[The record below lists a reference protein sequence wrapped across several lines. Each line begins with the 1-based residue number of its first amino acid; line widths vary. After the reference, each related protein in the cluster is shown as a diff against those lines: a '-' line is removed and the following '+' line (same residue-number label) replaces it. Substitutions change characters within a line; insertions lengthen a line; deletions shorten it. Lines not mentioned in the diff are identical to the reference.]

1 MIGNKEQNPLK
12 HRLQIMLENTH
23 RTYQENKT
31 KRNLFQKVPTTY
43 PPVACTIRFLYDCK
57 LRFSL

>member
-31 KRNLFQKVPTTY
+31 KRNLFQKMPTTY
-43 PPVACTIRFLYDCK
+43 PPVACTIK
-57 LRFSL
+57 LLCNHK